1 MAKRARCVNAA
12 FAKFRGSVLPQRPN
26 ADKDAAY
33 TDTIESEYGT
43 QGTQA
48 EQGTGRP
55 PPLLG

>member
-43 QGTQA
+43 QGT
-48 EQGTGRP
+48 
-55 PPLLG
+55 

>member
-1 MAKRARCVNAA
+1 MAKRAPPVNAG
-12 FAKFRGSVLPQRPN
+12 FTKFRGSVLPPEPN